1 MGDSLLT
8 IAAAVIGLN
17 LARLSGKILLLLS
30 SAKGLL
36 ETEDKDLAFERQ
48 NLVLS
53 EKWQFFLAGFQARG
67 CLIQTDCFQPKIIL
81 LLTCSSFDLLMID
94 LYYNAQSCNK
104 HILSK

>member
-1 MGDSLLT
+1 MGDSLQT

-36 ETEDKDLAFERQ
+36 ETEDNDLAFERQ

-53 EKWQFFLAGFQARG
+53 EKWQFFWLAFKLGVV
-67 CLIQTDCFQPKIIL
+67 
-81 LLTCSSFDLLMID
+81 
-94 LYYNAQSCNK
+94 
-104 HILSK
+104 